1 MSDNLEM
8 TAADLNREMIA
19 HLQAWAESDE
29 EYPVEFDKSWRWLG
43 YSQKGHAKVSLTK
56 KFVVNKDYQ
65 FREIETAAGG
75 TKRQEIKLSKLCFEQ
90 FCLSAPTAQG
100 QRIRGIYIDIK
111 NKHMALRA
119 AIERG
124 DIELRVTS
132 SQPNSGGY
140 LDERHEARAQSI
152 DEYNEKVAAI
162 KQNAA
167 LNRDVLIK
175 TNAEIS
181 RASLGMYPREFRHL
195 RNLNRHV
202 SARDFMDTAQLHSV
216 ALGEIATKNMA
227 GEQSQTAADFNQKI
241 LTMTQRLFDF
251 NKDYGIHGDK
261 NMPRLMAPQ
270 RLDEIAAA
278 PTPLALTQV
287 SA

>member
-1 MSDNLEM
+1 MN
-8 TAADLNREMIA
+8 
-19 HLQAWAESDE
+19 Q
-29 EYPVEFDKSWRWLG
+29 
-43 YSQKGHAKVSLTK
+43 
-56 KFVVNKDYQ
+56 
-65 FREIETAAGG
+65 
-75 TKRQEIKLSKLCFEQ
+75 
-90 FCLSAPTAQG
+90 
-100 QRIRGIYIDIK
+100 YID
-111 NKHMALRA
+111 
-119 AIERG
+119 ER
-124 DIELRVTS
+124 
-132 SQPNSGGY
+132 N
-140 LDERHEARAQSI
+140 EARAQSI
-152 DEYNEKVAAI
+152 DEYHEKVAAI

-195 RNLNRHV
+195 RNLKRHV

-261 NMPRLMAPQ
+261 NMPRLTAPQ
-270 RLDEIAAA
+270 RLEEIAAA
-278 PTPLALTQV
+278 PTPLALTH
-287 SA
+287 